1 MYYRS
6 IMNIITVNPR
16 DCIRWSYADR
26 SLFEFGDMPSLAEN
40 IKNNGQIEPVHLR
53 VREHDPKFK
62 YEVIAGSR
70 RWKACLDADL
80 PLRAV
85 IDNVTDDQAAII
97 QIKENQGLAIC
108 DYSKGLYY
116 SKLLEDRKITQE
128 SLANNINAS
137 RAKLTQFLTFNKVPK
152 AIWDAVGNMSK
163 VSSRTSATIYS
174 LSQKGDHVISILI
187 NLAEEIKKGIG
198 CTKLENLVNQIL
210 LNNEVDILQEN
221 IITLPSGATIG
232 IWKNNTLK
240 LSKDVNVDKEH
251 FVKYIIKYF
260 TKESKKK

>member
-1 MYYRS
+1 
-6 IMNIITVNPR
+6 MNIITVNPR
-16 DCIRWSYADR
+16 ECVRWSYADR
-26 SLFEFGDMPSLAEN
+26 ILFECGDIPSLAED

-53 VREHDPKFK
+53 LREHDPKFK

-97 QIKENQGLAIC
+97 QIKENQGLGLC

-116 SKLLEDRKITQE
+116 AKLLEDHKITQE

-137 RAKLTQFLTFNKVPK
+137 RAKLTQCLTFNKVPK
-152 AIWDAVGNMSK
+152 AIWYSVGNMSK

-174 LSQKGDHVISILI
+174 LSQKGEHVISNI
-187 NLAEEIKKGIG
+187 N
-198 CTKLENLVNQIL
+198 
-210 LNNEVDILQEN
+210 
-221 IITLPSGATIG
+221 
-232 IWKNNTLK
+232 
-240 LSKDVNVDKEH
+240 
-251 FVKYIIKYF
+251 
-260 TKESKKK
+260 

>member
-1 MYYRS
+1 MVNLIQY
-6 IMNIITVNPR
+6 IIYNS
-16 DCIRWSYADR
+16 SYT
-26 SLFEFGDMPSLAEN
+26 SHLFITPFRT
-40 IKNNGQIEPVHLR
+40 KPVHLR
-53 VREHDPKFK
+53 LREHDPKFK

-85 IDNVTDDQAAII
+85 INNVTDEGAAII
-97 QIKENQGLAIC
+97 QIKENQGLDIC

-116 SKLLEDRKITQE
+116 SKLLEDHKITQE

-152 AIWDAVGNMSK
+152 AIWNAVGNMSK

-210 LNNEVDILQEN
+210 LSNDSDVLQDN
-221 IITLPSGATIG
+221 MITLPSGATIG

-260 TKESKKK
+260 AKESKNK